1 MIKDVISSQ
10 NGSQDGSDVG
20 NELAEEMDKLQVGK
34 NDDHFI
40 NLCPNSYLYLIR
52 MGQRSPL
59 QTFVQN
65 IEGALQ
71 SQPSRQTSQASL
83 KSLARKQRNLYQRRT
98 EGQMVILKLMVL
110 TAWRGS

>member
-34 NDDHFI
+34 KDLLI

-83 KSLARKQRNLYQRRT
+83 KSLARKQRNL
-98 EGQMVILKLMVL
+98 
-110 TAWRGS
+110 